1 MRSRSVASA
10 LRCVA
15 SARRCKA
22 EASPSPSV
30 ALASSSRC
38 VTESVTTASFE
49 SQVSGYVSLGNGVW
63 AVVSSLGANN
73 VMVILDNHVSK
84 PGWCCSNSDGNGFFG
99 DKYFNP
105 DLWIKGLTQMAT
117 IFNGVSNV
125 VGMSLRNELRGP
137 DRMYMQKG
145 AEAVHS
151 ANPDVLVILSGLS
164 YDKDLSFLR
173 NQQVNLTFTG
183 KLVFEMH
190 WYGFSDGQAW
200 LSGNPN
206 QVCGRVVDNMMRL
219 SGFLLDQGWP
229 LLVSEFGMD
238 LRGTN
243 VNDNRYINC
252 FLATVAELDL
262 DWALW
267 TLVGSYYLR
276 EGVIGLNEVYGVLDW
291 SWCENRNSSFLER
304 ISAVQSPFRGP
315 GLSETNLH
323 KVIFHPLTG
332 LCVLRKSL
340 FEPLRLGPCTDSE
353 SWSYSAQKTLTLKG
367 TYFCLQ
373 ANELENPAKLGIICT
388 DSTSKWETIS
398 DSKMHLST
406 KVDNG
411 STACLDVDSEN
422 TIVVS
427 SCKCLGRD
435 NMCDPGSQWF
445 KLVDSTRSSCSTKSF
460 LQMDSILA
468 LPGKD
473 FIWKLLRSALDKNK
487 VIKMGRFIFFTF
499 FSLVSLLVIFPTVIP
514 QSKPVMAQPLYT
526 NSRWIVDGGGQR
538 VKLACVNWVSHLE
551 AMVTEGLSK
560 QPVDAISKKIASMGF
575 NCVRLTWPLFLVTND
590 SLASVT
596 VRQSFQSLGLSDTI
610 SGIQANNPSII
621 DLPLIKAFQVK

>member
-1 MRSRSVASA
+1 
-10 LRCVA
+10 
-15 SARRCKA
+15 
-22 EASPSPSV
+22 
-30 ALASSSRC
+30 
-38 VTESVTTASFE
+38 
-49 SQVSGYVSLGNGVW
+49 
-63 AVVSSLGANN
+63 
-73 VMVILDNHVSK
+73 
-84 PGWCCSNSDGNGFFG
+84 
-99 DKYFNP
+99 
-105 DLWIKGLTQMAT
+105 
-117 IFNGVSNV
+117 
-125 VGMSLRNELRGP
+125 
-137 DRMYMQKG
+137 
-145 AEAVHS
+145 
-151 ANPDVLVILSGLS
+151 
-164 YDKDLSFLR
+164 
-173 NQQVNLTFTG
+173 
-183 KLVFEMH
+183 MH

-315 GLSETNLH
+315 GLSETKLH

-340 FEPLRLGPCTDSE
+340 FEPLRLGPCSNSE
-353 SWSYSAQKTLTLKG
+353 GWSYSAQKTLTLKG

-388 DSTSKWETIS
+388 DSTAKWETIS

-406 KVDNG
+406 KVNNG

-427 SCKCLGRD
+427 TCKCLGRD

-445 KLVDSTRSSCSTKSF
+445 KLVDSTRSSISTKSF

-473 FIWKLLRSALDKNK
+473 FVWKLLRSAL
-487 VIKMGRFIFFTF
+487 
-499 FSLVSLLVIFPTVIP
+499 
-514 QSKPVMAQPLYT
+514 
-526 NSRWIVDGGGQR
+526 
-538 VKLACVNWVSHLE
+538 E
-551 AMVTEGLSK
+551 
-560 QPVDAISKKIASMGF
+560 
-575 NCVRLTWPLFLVTND
+575 
-590 SLASVT
+590 
-596 VRQSFQSLGLSDTI
+596 
-610 SGIQANNPSII
+610 
-621 DLPLIKAFQVK
+621 